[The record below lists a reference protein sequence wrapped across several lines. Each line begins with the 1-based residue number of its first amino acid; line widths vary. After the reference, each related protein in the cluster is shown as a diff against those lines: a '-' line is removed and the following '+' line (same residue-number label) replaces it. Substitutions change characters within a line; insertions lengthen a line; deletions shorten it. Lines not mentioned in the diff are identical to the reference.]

1 MEDTKS
7 KVLALSKSQLWNE
20 AQLEWRHDTY
30 CSADIPDKCICGAE
44 TEYAF
49 PLVNTANGNRL
60 FLGSC
65 CIRTVRNRE
74 TVLGLCSACNTPG
87 VHRQCYYRVR
97 DKRLREKIEEIESIV
112 KRLELGE
119 SAGKFAN
126 SLLIQLRAG
135 KALSS
140 RQLEAW
146 RKIVI
151 RRSRV
156 VENTGGKLETDI
168 SDNSASAN
176 THTSTSGA

>member
-7 KVLALSKSQLWNE
+7 KVLALSKSQSWNE

-30 CSADIPDKCICGAE
+30 CYGASDKCACGAE
-44 TEYAF
+44 SEYSF

-60 FLGSC
+60 CLGSC

-74 TVLGLCSACNTPG
+74 TVLGLCPACNTPG

-119 SAGKFAN
+119 SASKFAN

-135 KALSS
+135 RALSS

-151 RRSRV
+151 RSRRAG
-156 VENTGGKLETDI
+156 ENTDGKREIDI
-168 SDNSASAN
+168 SGNSASVN